1 MTFEQ
6 KLKDE
11 AYYARAEGLKEGL
24 EKGRAEGLAE
34 GEAKGAAE
42 TQERLIRK
50 LMEAQSLTREE
61 AERILIC

>member
-11 AYYARAEGLKEGL
+11 AYYAREEGLKEGL
-24 EKGRAEGLAE
+24 EKGRAE

-61 AERILIC
+61 AERILSL